1 MPRPIAGTYPPY
13 FDNYIKLVDEQDV
26 LEAFNQQQRILNEF
40 FDNISEE
47 KYGYA
52 YAPGKWT
59 LKELLQ
65 HVIDTERIFSYRAL
79 AISRK
84 ETASLPSFDEN
95 LYAENSF
102 ANNRSWQSLL
112 EELKVVRLST
122 ILLYNSFTTEMLQ
135 QSGVA
140 SDKPFIVNALGFTT
154 VGHLYH
160 HKNVIESRYL

>member
-140 SDKPFIVNALGFTT
+140 SDKPFIVNALGFMT